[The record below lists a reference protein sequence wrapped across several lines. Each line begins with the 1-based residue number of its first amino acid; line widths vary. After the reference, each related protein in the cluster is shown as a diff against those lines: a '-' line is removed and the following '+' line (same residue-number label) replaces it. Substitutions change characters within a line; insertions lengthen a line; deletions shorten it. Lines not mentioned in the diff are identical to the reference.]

1 MDAACL
7 SATTNSSEPR
17 IYTFLGTM
25 GPIETPEDVNGP
37 SREHVHTLHIQF
49 CAHQCA
55 PNTSVESS
63 GVHDPNRDSLGSK
76 AFPQPPASVNWLNFP
91 GGGQADHQPESG
103 ESQGPP
109 PPEKS
114 HPLLEYECRF
124 WDQEAYPWTASLELQ
139 CRRQDRESTA
149 QSWTPGQEQVVTW
162 PRAVAGHLDA
172 VSPLWVRG

>member
-1 MDAACL
+1 MSLVVEGEMDAACL

-49 CAHQCA
+49 CAHPCA

-76 AFPQPPASVNWLNFP
+76 AFPQPSEFNKIFFFLVIRVKQGIPWQSSGYNLVLSLWEPRFDPWLWN
-91 GGGQADHQPESG
+91 
-103 ESQGPP
+103 
-109 PPEKS
+109 
-114 HPLLEYECRF
+114 
-124 WDQEAYPWTASLELQ
+124 
-139 CRRQDRESTA
+139 
-149 QSWTPGQEQVVTW
+149 
-162 PRAVAGHLDA
+162 
-172 VSPLWVRG
+172 